1 MTQRRS
7 EAHRREM
14 AQRWLRRFERV
25 TSHAWV
31 NYDADNFGRGFLK
44 RRRDPKVGVP
54 RFYRSKYSPAMLRE
68 IRRTHA

>member
-25 TSHAWV
+25 TSNLWEQW
-31 NYDADNFGRGFLK
+31 DTDNFFRVFLQGR
-44 RRRDPKVGVP
+44 RYPEAPAP